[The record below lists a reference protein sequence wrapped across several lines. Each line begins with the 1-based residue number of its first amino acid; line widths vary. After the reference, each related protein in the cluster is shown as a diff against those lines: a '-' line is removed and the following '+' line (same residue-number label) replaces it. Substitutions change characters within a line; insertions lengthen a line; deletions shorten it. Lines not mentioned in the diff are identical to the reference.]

1 MDIETFKLFINN
13 SEGYI
18 KQLAE
23 IDLVD
28 LKRYVDE
35 LRQYFN
41 DFKEGGNTLLKES
54 SLLRIGVVGQVKA
67 GKYFT

>member
-41 DFKEGGNTLLKES
+41 DFKEG
-54 SLLRIGVVGQVKA
+54 
-67 GKYFT
+67 